1 MFNRNNEKSMASS
14 NNETVIAQGVKVEG
28 EFAAQGNVVIEGE
41 LTGSVETSQALQVG
55 QEARIYAD
63 VVAKTAVIAGEIQGN
78 IRVSEK
84 LELRESSKVHGDID
98 ADTLSVSPGAK
109 INGRI
114 TMNGGATPEA
124 AKRSKGQEE

>member
-1 MFNRNNEKSMASS
+1 MASS

-55 QEARIYAD
+55 QEAKIYAD

-78 IRVSEK
+78 IRVTDK
-84 LELRESSKVHGDID
+84 LELRESSNVHGDIE
-98 ADTLSVSPGAK
+98 AKTLSVSPGAN

-114 TMNGGATPEA
+114 TMNGGVPADQKQPRTDH
-124 AKRSKGQEE
+124 EE

>member
-1 MFNRNNEKSMASS
+1 MASS

-28 EFAAQGNVVIEGE
+28 EFSAQGNVVIEGE

-55 QEARIYAD
+55 QEAKIYAD

-78 IRVSEK
+78 IRVTEK

-98 ADTLSVSPGAK
+98 ADILSVSPGAK

-114 TMNGGATPEA
+114 TMNGGAASDQP
-124 AKRSKGQEE
+124 KRVQGEE